1 MKLQIIRMQQQKQQ
15 AKLADRTKAIFVVR
29 SLEPNKT

>member
-1 MKLQIIRMQQQKQQ
+1 MAAIRQQQQKIQ

-29 SLEPNKT
+29 TLEPVKT